1 MKYRFVVFVRNT
13 RQWYAIM
20 HECRVWFGK
29 DWKTQ
34 PKVKRKLSKIVRNDC
49 VPVWFEVPD
58 ETWATWVSTKLS
70 LEICLDKKYQK
81 MQ

>member
-1 MKYRFVVFVRNT
+1 MRYRFVVFIRNT
-13 RQWYAIM
+13 TQWYSLM
-20 HECRVWFGK
+20 QECRTWFGK

-34 PKVKRKLSKIVRNDC
+34 PKVRKKLNRLTGYEH

-58 ETWATWVSTKLS
+58 ETWASWVSTKLS
-70 LEICLDKKYQK
+70 VEICLDKKYQK